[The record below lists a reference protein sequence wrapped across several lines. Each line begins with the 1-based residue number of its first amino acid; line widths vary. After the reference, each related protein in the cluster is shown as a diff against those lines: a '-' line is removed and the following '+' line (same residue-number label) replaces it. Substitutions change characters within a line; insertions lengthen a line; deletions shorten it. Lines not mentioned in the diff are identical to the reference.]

1 MLKYIIIALI
11 LPLLVF
17 SQDEIKLT
25 EVNVEGNI
33 ISSKNTIIFTSGLNP
48 GKKIKNTD
56 FTKAIKKL
64 WKLGLFD
71 DVQIRYDRE
80 SEDGLSITIQVKESL
95 IIGKVDYKGNK
106 KISETK
112 LEEELNLIK
121 GQRIKPNLL
130 HSSIEKI
137 KELYA
142 EKGYLNAEIRSEVN
156 DSGEKSKLFKGKGS
170 SITKDIIFYID
181 EGHKVKLKTIE
192 FEGNTVFSD
201 FKLRRV
207 LKETKQQRWYLFWRS
222 SFEKDKF
229 EESIN
234 NLRNYYQNKGYRD
247 FAIISDSINYSKD
260 QKKMSIKFYIK
271 EGLKYKYRNFTY
283 EGNFLHN
290 DDKLLRAL
298 GIEKGEIFNKENFDL
313 AVYDR
318 MQGLYMDRGFI
329 YSRIEPQITPI
340 SKDSLDVHFIITE
353 NHKVYI
359 RNIIIKGNEKT
370 RENVIRRRLRIFP
383 GDVFN
388 KDMLLRSHREITML
402 NYFGNV
408 APDVVPIDDDEIDI
422 ELSVEEKLNGTANM
436 NMGFSQAYG
445 VTGGGGFSLPNWK
458 GKGQSLALSF
468 NVGTNIGN
476 NLYGNSG
483 YQASKQRSA
492 SVSFTDPMVNDSN
505 NLLQF
510 SIFYQFRGRS
520 STYYSPL
527 DVTIQGGSIRWG
539 KRFKWPD
546 DYFRGSW
553 SFQVQQRKYA
563 NEDANLLDLYTGG
576 LDKTLGININ
586 QSISRDSR
594 DHPEFTTIGSLMALS
609 STLSGGFLGGDEEY
623 IKHVLKLEWYT
634 PTFWK
639 FVLLNTLKVGVIDE
653 LSTDSNKRTTV
664 PFSDRFIMGGSG
676 MMYGNPLRGYE
687 DSRIGPLSSS
697 GSPLGGN
704 SLAKFAT
711 EFRVPFSEN
720 PVVYGMLFAEMG
732 NVWTN
737 KNMKEKLNLPRVGPL
752 DMKRSVGAGIRFFM
766 PMIGMLGFDL
776 GYGFDDLNG
785 DDLPEGWK
793 TSITM
798 GQQF

>member
-1 MLKYIIIALI
+1 M
-11 LPLLVF
+11 PLLVF

-80 SEDGLSITIQVKESL
+80 GEDGLSITIKVKESL
-95 IIGKVDYKGNK
+95 IIGKVDYKKNK

-142 EKGYLNAEIRSEVN
+142 EKGYLNVKIRSELN

-170 SITKDIIFYID
+170 SITKDIVFYID

-201 FKLRRV
+201 FKLRRA
-207 LKETKQQRWYLFWRS
+207 LKETKEQRWYLFWRS

-229 EESIN
+229 KESIN
-234 NLRNYYQNKGYRD
+234 NLRNYYLNKGYRD
-247 FAIISDSINYSKD
+247 FTIISDSINYSKD
-260 QKKMSIKFYIK
+260 QKKMSITFHIK
-271 EGLKYKYRNFTY
+271 EGLKYKYRKFSY

-290 DDKLLRAL
+290 DDKLSRAL

-359 RNIIIKGNEKT
+359 RNIVIKGNEKT

-505 NLLQF
+505 NLFQF
-510 SIFYQFRGRS
+510 SIFYQFRGKS

-563 NEDANLLDLYTGG
+563 NEDANLLNLYTGG
-576 LDKTLGININ
+576 LDKTVGININ

-639 FVLLNTLKVGVIDE
+639 FILLNTLKLGVIDE
-653 LSTDSNKRTTV
+653 LSTNSNKRTTV

-687 DSRIGPLSSS
+687 DSRIGPLSST

-737 KNMKEKLNLPRVGPL
+737 KDMKEKLNLPRVGPL
-752 DMKRSVGAGIRFFM
+752 DMKRSAGAGIRFFM

-785 DDLPEGWK
+785 DGLSEGWK

>member
-181 EGHKVKLKTIE
+181 ESHKVKLKTIE

-785 DDLPEGWK
+785 DGLPEGWK